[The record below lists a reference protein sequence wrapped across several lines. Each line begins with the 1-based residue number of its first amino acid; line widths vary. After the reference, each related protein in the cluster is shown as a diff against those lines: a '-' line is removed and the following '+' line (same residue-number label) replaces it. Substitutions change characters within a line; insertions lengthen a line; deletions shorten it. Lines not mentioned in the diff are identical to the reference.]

1 MKFIPVLSGDSEQ
14 ISALSCLAIKIVR
27 DYFTPMIGKAQN
39 EYMIEK
45 FQSSAS
51 IRKQIEQG
59 ANYYFVRDGK
69 QNLGFLAFYPREG
82 SMYLSKFYLDQKER
96 GKGYGRIMM
105 DFLIDETLK
114 RGYSSIFL
122 NVNRNNPA
130 IAAYE
135 HMGFRKI
142 REEKNDI
149 GGGFYMDDF
158 VMQYV
163 LNQEA

>member
-1 MKFIPVLSGDSEQ
+1 
-14 ISALSCLAIKIVR
+14 
-27 DYFTPMIGKAQN
+27 
-39 EYMIEK
+39 
-45 FQSSAS
+45 
-51 IRKQIEQG
+51 
-59 ANYYFVRDGK
+59 
-69 QNLGFLAFYPREG
+69 
-82 SMYLSKFYLDQKER
+82 
-96 GKGYGRIMM
+96 MM

-114 RGYSSIFL
+114 RGYPSIFL

-163 LNQEA
+163 LNQET